1 MSIPGSDTGSACV
14 AFFCAQAAAPDEEYL
29 RGLYFFL
36 SNNSHG
42 QLLLHEISNLKD
54 SVILPT
60 LVASHKDVGSLKGFD
75 SLGWLHEW
83 AANGIC
89 GPLAGVKSGI
99 SALPLLAIVQVGQYL
114 RYLESCGLTHREFL
128 ANVQEGGLQGFCGG
142 LAVCY
147 ALCDVCEDLINIS
160 VDCHGYFLCD

>member
-1 MSIPGSDTGSACV
+1 MSISEGVTDAACV

-29 RGLYFFL
+29 RALYSFL
-36 SNNSHG
+36 SHNTHG
-42 QLLLHEISNLKD
+42 QLLLHEISHLKD
-54 SVILPT
+54 SVILST

-75 SLGWLHEW
+75 SLDWLHEW

-89 GPLAGVKSGI
+89 GPLAGVRSGI
-99 SALPLLAIVQVGQYL
+99 SALPLLVIIQVGQYL
-114 RYLESCGLTHREFL
+114 RYLEFCGLTHREFL
-128 ANVQEGGLQGFCGG
+128 DNVQEGGLQGFCGG

-147 ALCDVCEDLINIS
+147 ELYDVCDDFTNIS